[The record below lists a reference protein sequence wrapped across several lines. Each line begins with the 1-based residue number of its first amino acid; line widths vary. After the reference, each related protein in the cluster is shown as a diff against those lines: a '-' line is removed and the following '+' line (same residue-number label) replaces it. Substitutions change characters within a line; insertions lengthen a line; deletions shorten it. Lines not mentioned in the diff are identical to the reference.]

1 MTSDETRRRAAA
13 HGVATSYRDW
23 HGRQVEVNQ
32 RTLDAILDALGEP
45 PDTPGT
51 AGVSEWPVADEPV
64 AEYRWPE
71 YRWTWK
77 Q

>member
-45 PDTPGT
+45 PDTPGA
-51 AGVSEWPVADEPV
+51 AGVSEAAAEPWLKTVAEGLVVEEPV
-64 AEYRWPE
+64 R
-71 YRWTWK
+71 
-77 Q
+77 